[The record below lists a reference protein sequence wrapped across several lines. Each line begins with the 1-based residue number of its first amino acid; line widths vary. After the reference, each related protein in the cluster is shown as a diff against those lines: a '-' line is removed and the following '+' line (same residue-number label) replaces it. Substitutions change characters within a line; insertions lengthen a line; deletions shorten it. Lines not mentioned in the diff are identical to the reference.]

1 MAVINLEPLQGDAPV
16 IDDGSL
22 YFNGGQF
29 SNNRASKLEANQFF
43 AGENTDIDQLGSNTT
58 RRGSNKLGTSPNS
71 TRIQGLAYYDTPAT
85 ELLLQISNT
94 SFYEWNGTSWSN
106 AISGYTASSATLE
119 VNFAQ
124 LVDKIYWTDGS
135 GLAYRYDG
143 TTIQASSAWGIG
155 TQPPTGSKFVVE
167 HRNRLIWGG
176 DPTTPQTVYPSDVL
190 DPNTPASNAIQ
201 IGKGDGD
208 AITGYLSWIQDSL
221 LVFKE
226 RSIHV
231 VDISGGVG
239 ANATIQKIHGTI
251 GCVSHRSIKQIGA
264 DSIGQDVFFLTKD
277 GVRSVLTTVQDGQQG
292 ITPPLSF
299 PINDIIQRIN
309 WTFANTANAVYWNN
323 RYMLAVPLDSAQTP
337 NYVLVY
343 HVINKSW
350 SGYWVGWSPTIFCIS
365 AFSGDLR
372 LNFGQT
378 DGKVLQWLD
387 YIPENST
394 NNLSY
399 QDDAIDIVTSF
410 DSKAYIFNNL
420 QNKKL
425 GYSMEIEFY
434 QSKAIVDV
442 LVQIDGQTPT
452 IALSGFDTN
461 AGAGFLV
468 PFTLPLTI
476 GTSGIKRATIDL
488 MRFGEFREM
497 QIIVQAT
504 AAKVALKT
512 IQLMAFL
519 RQPQT
524 ISS

>member
-1 MAVINLEPLQGDAPV
+1 MATINLEPLQGDAQV
-16 IDDGSL
+16 IDDGSW

-58 RRGSNKLGTSPNS
+58 RRGTSKLGTSPNS
-71 TRIQGLAYYDTPAT
+71 TRIQGLFYFDTPAT
-85 ELLLQISNT
+85 ELLLQVSDT
-94 SFYEWNGTSWSN
+94 SLYSWNGTAWSS
-106 AISGYTASSATLE
+106 AIAGYTASSATLQ

-124 LVDKIYWTDGS
+124 LVDKVYWVDGS
-135 GLAYRYDG
+135 GVAYRYDG
-143 TTIQASSAWGIG
+143 TTVQASTAWGVV
-155 TQPPTGSKFVVE
+155 TQPPIGSKFIVE
-167 HRNRLIWGG
+167 HRNRLVFGG
-176 DPTTPQTVYPSDVL
+176 DPTNPQTVSFSDIL
-190 DPNTPASNAIQ
+190 DPNTPSTNAVQ

-208 AITGYLSWIQDSL
+208 NITGYLSWIQDQF

-231 VDISGGVG
+231 IDISGGVG

-264 DSIGQDVFFLTKD
+264 DSIGQDVYFLAKD

-309 WTFANTANAVYWNN
+309 WTFASTSNAVYWNN

-350 SGYWVGWSPTIFCIS
+350 SGYWTGWTPTVFCVS
-365 AFSGDLR
+365 AFQSDLR
-372 LNFGQT
+372 LNFGQS

-387 YIPENST
+387 YIPTNSET
-394 NNLSY
+394 T
-399 QDDAIDIVTSF
+399 TSF
-410 DSKAYIFNNL
+410 EDDGNDIETTFTSKAYIFNSLMNR
-420 QNKKL
+420 KL
-425 GYSMEIEFY
+425 GYALEIEFY
-434 QSKAIVDV
+434 QSLAIIDV
-442 LVQIDGQTPT
+442 LIQIDGQT
-452 IALSGFDTN
+452 ALSALVGFDTN
-461 AGAGFLV
+461 QGSGFIV
-468 PFTLPLTI
+468 PFNLPLTI
-476 GTSGIKRATIDL
+476 GTSGIRRAIIDL
-488 MRFGEFREM
+488 MPYREFREI
-497 QIIVQAT
+497 QIIIQSSDG
-504 AAKVALKT
+504 KVALKT

-519 RQPQT
+519 RQVEN
-524 ISS
+524 INN